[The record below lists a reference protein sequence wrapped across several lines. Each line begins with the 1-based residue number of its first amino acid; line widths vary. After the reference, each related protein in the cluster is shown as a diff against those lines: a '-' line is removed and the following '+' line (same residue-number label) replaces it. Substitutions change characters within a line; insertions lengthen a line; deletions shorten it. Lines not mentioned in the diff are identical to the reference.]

1 MDGSWNPN
9 LDWKVLEDK
18 LRALEGSALIAR
30 MLVRSLRSRPLDDR
44 ARLLATQVLLNVA
57 FKEEEIL
64 AYVWPDD
71 EMDSAL
77 AAARR
82 LLETGVAEPD
92 EPSVPVPE
100 RPE

>member
-1 MDGSWNPN
+1 MALNDGSWNTN

-30 MLVRSLRSRPLDDR
+30 MLVRSLRSKPLDDR
-44 ARLLATQVLLNVA
+44 SKLLATQVLLNIA

-71 EMDSAL
+71 ELDP
-77 AAARR
+77 AARR

-92 EPSVPVPE
+92 DPE
-100 RPE
+100 